1 MSIISINDFK
11 KNKTSE
17 EDLTKAGI
25 SFRMRFSEALSD
37 LEVKYQKEI
46 NEASISSQ
54 VKTKINISN
63 IVKQAKSSPLA
74 AYSSLHKEWVENE
87 VKKVHARCEEL
98 FNKKFPNSNKI
109 TIESLQK
116 KIIEERK
123 QHKEEISKL
132 ASQKMTEYLQL
143 KEK

>member
-1 MSIISINDFK
+1 MSVSHFVK
-11 KNKTSE
+11 K
-17 EDLTKAGI
+17 
-25 SFRMRFSEALSD
+25 
-37 LEVKYQKEI
+37 
-46 NEASISSQ
+46 
-54 VKTKINISN
+54 
-63 IVKQAKSSPLA
+63 AKFSPLT

-87 VKKVHARCEEL
+87 VKKVQARCEEL
-98 FNKKFPNSNKI
+98 FNNKFPNSNKI